1 MKTLQNVKKCFG
13 GGFFKYYDYFCRTL
27 HLNIDSMTVKMLTLV
42 LICLLLLEG
51 NIFGSSPQQVKQKSK
66 TYPYLA
72 YLPNGYQGS
81 IGKEWP
87 LIIYLHGSSC
97 KGNNLERV
105 KKYGPPFYLDRGMQV
120 DAIVISPQCPSN
132 RNWVYGDWF
141 ESFYREIL
149 AKYNVDPSR
158 VYLTGM
164 SLGGFGTWSLASR
177 YPQYFAAIMPLCG
190 GGKPDMAE
198 SIGDLPTWVFHGEK
212 DKKVRLNRSS
222 EMVAAMQDKG
232 SRPKFSVLKGEGHDI
247 HHVYAE
253 QSVYEWLLAQHKNVY
268 EKLVSMTFW
277 SPRADSVIT
286 KRKQEIIKEVRQSN
300 IAAGKFILNGR
311 TQSPEQNTRS
321 FFYNLFKPKPFVQS
335 SMK

>member
-1 MKTLQNVKKCFG
+1 MVGKL
-13 GGFFKYYDYFCRTL
+13 
-27 HLNIDSMTVKMLTLV
+27 LTLI
-42 LICLLLLEG
+42 LACFLLMEG
-51 NIFGSSPQQVKQKSK
+51 NIFGANPQQQKEKSK

-72 YLPNGYQGS
+72 YLPNGYQES

-97 KGNNLERV
+97 KGSNLEKLKR
-105 KKYGPPFYLDRGMQV
+105 YGPPFYLDRGMQV

-132 RNWVYGDWF
+132 RSWVIGDWF
-141 ESFYREIL
+141 ESFYSEIL
-149 AKYNVDPSR
+149 EKYHVDPSR

-198 SIGDLPTWVFHGEK
+198 TIKDVPTWVFHGEK
-212 DKKVRLNRSS
+212 DRKVRLNRSE
-222 EMVAAMQDKG
+222 EMVEAMQDQG

-253 QSVYEWLLAQHKNVY
+253 QGVYQWLLAQHKNVY

-277 SPRADSVIT
+277 SPKTDSVIS
-286 KRKQEIIKEVRQSN
+286 KKKQEIIQEVKQSN
-300 IAAGKFILNGR
+300 IASKFIIKSN
-311 TQSPEQNTRS
+311 SPTESAAKS
-321 FFYNLFKPKPFVQS
+321 FFLNFFKPKPFEQS
-335 SMK
+335 SLK

>member
-1 MKTLQNVKKCFG
+1 MVG
-13 GGFFKYYDYFCRTL
+13 
-27 HLNIDSMTVKMLTLV
+27 KMLTLI
-42 LICLLLLEG
+42 LACLLLFEADILG
-51 NIFGSSPQQVKQKSK
+51 ANPQQKKEKSK

-72 YLPNGYQGS
+72 YLPNGYQES

-97 KGNNLERV
+97 KGSNLERV
-105 KKYGPPFYLDRGMQV
+105 KRYGPPFYLDRGMQV

-141 ESFYREIL
+141 ESFYSEIL

-177 YPQYFAAIMPLCG
+177 YPQLFAAIMPLCG
-190 GGKPDMAE
+190 GGRPDMAE
-198 SIGDLPTWVFHGEK
+198 SIKDVPTWVFHGEK
-212 DKKVRLNRSS
+212 DRKVRLNRSE
-222 EMVAAMQDKG
+222 EMVEAMQEQG

-253 QSVYEWLLAQHKNVY
+253 QNIYEWLLAQHKNVY
-268 EKLVSMTFW
+268 DRLVSMNMNFW
-277 SPRADSVIT
+277 SPKTDSVVS
-286 KRKQEIIKEVRQSN
+286 KRKEEIIKEVRQSN
-300 IAAGKFILNGR
+300 IAGKFILNTQTE
-311 TQSPEQNTRS
+311 TQSETVKS
-321 FFYNLFKPKPFVQS
+321 FFMNLFKPKAFEQS
-335 SMK
+335 SLK

>member
-1 MKTLQNVKKCFG
+1 MIG
-13 GGFFKYYDYFCRTL
+13 
-27 HLNIDSMTVKMLTLV
+27 KMLTL
-42 LICLLLLEG
+42 
-51 NIFGSSPQQVKQKSK
+51 IFAGILFAGSVAIASNPQQTKEKSK

-72 YLPNGYQGS
+72 YVPNGYQES

-97 KGNNLERV
+97 KGKNLDRL

-141 ESFYREIL
+141 ESFYSEIL
-149 AKYNVDPSR
+149 AKYHVDPSR

-177 YPQYFAAIMPLCG
+177 YPHLFAAIMPLCG
-190 GGKPDMAE
+190 GGRPDMAE
-198 SIGDLPTWVFHGEK
+198 TIKDMPTWVFHGEK
-212 DKKVRLNRSS
+212 DRKVKLTRST
-222 EMVAAMQDKG
+222 EMVAAMQEQG

-253 QSVYEWLLAQHKNVY
+253 QSVYEWLLAQHKSVY
-268 EKLVSMTFW
+268 EKLVILNFW
-277 SPRADSVIT
+277 SPKTDSVIS
-286 KRKQEIIKEVRQSN
+286 KRRQEIIKEVRQSDF
-300 IAAGKFILNGR
+300 ASKFIIKNPAEPQ
-311 TQSPEQNTRS
+311 TQASKS
-321 FFYNLFKPKPFVQS
+321 FFMNLFKSKEYEQS
-335 SMK
+335 TLK

>member
-1 MKTLQNVKKCFG
+1 MAGKL
-13 GGFFKYYDYFCRTL
+13 
-27 HLNIDSMTVKMLTLV
+27 LTLV
-42 LICLLLLEG
+42 LVVLFLHNG
-51 NIFGSSPQQVKQKSK
+51 VVNGSSPQQKKEKSK

-72 YLPNGYQGS
+72 YLPSGYQES

-149 AKYNVDPSR
+149 DKYRVDPSR

-190 GGKPDMAE
+190 GGRPDMAE
-198 SIGDLPTWVFHGEK
+198 TVKDLPTWVFHGEK
-212 DKKVRLNRSS
+212 DRKVRLTRST
-222 EMVAAMQDKG
+222 EMVNAMQELG

-268 EKLVSMTFW
+268 EKLVSMNFW
-277 SPRADSVIT
+277 SPKNDSVISQ
-286 KRKQEIIKEVRQSN
+286 KKQEIIHEVQQSSL
-300 IAAGKFILNGR
+300 AGKIILQAQP
-311 TQSPEQNTRS
+311 QSQTTSPARS
-321 FFYNLFKPKPFVQS
+321 FLYNLFKPKAFEQS
-335 SMK
+335 SLK

>member
-1 MKTLQNVKKCFG
+1 ML
-13 GGFFKYYDYFCRTL
+13 R
-27 HLNIDSMTVKMLTLV
+27 KMLPLV
-42 LICLLLLEG
+42 LICFLLLG
-51 NIFGSSPQQVKQKSK
+51 GSTYGTSPQQKKEKSK

-72 YLPNGYQGS
+72 YLPSGYQES
-81 IGKEWP
+81 IGKAWP

-141 ESFYREIL
+141 ESFYSEL
-149 AKYNVDPSR
+149 LTKYRIDPSR

-190 GGKPDMAE
+190 GGKPDMVE
-198 SIGDLPTWVFHGEK
+198 TMKDVPTWVFHGDK
-212 DKKVRLNRSS
+212 DRKVRLNRSE
-222 EMVAAMQDKG
+222 EMVEAMQAQG
-232 SRPKFSVLKGEGHDI
+232 ARPKFSVLKGEGHDI

-253 QSVYEWLLAQHKNVY
+253 QNVYEWLLAQHKNVY
-268 EKLVSMTFW
+268 EKLTSINFW
-277 SPRADSVIT
+277 SPKADSVISQ
-286 KRKQEIIKEVRQSN
+286 KKEEIVREVKQSS
-300 IAAGKFILNGR
+300 IAEKFILK
-311 TQSPEQNTRS
+311 TQAPTPVENTK
-321 FFYNLFKPKPFVQS
+321 FFLFNFFKPKPFEQS
-335 SMK
+335 SLK

>member
-1 MKTLQNVKKCFG
+1 MVGKL
-13 GGFFKYYDYFCRTL
+13 
-27 HLNIDSMTVKMLTLV
+27 LTLV
-42 LICLLLLEG
+42 LGCLLLLEG
-51 NIFGSSPQQVKQKSK
+51 NTYGANPQQNKEKSK

-72 YLPNGYQGS
+72 YLPNGYKES

-97 KGNNLERV
+97 KGSNLERL

-141 ESFYREIL
+141 ESFYSEIL
-149 AKYNVDPSR
+149 AKYHVDPSR

-164 SLGGFGTWSLASR
+164 SLGGFGTWNLASR

-198 SIGDLPTWVFHGEK
+198 SIKDLPTWVFHGEK
-212 DKKVRLNRSS
+212 DRRVRLNRSE
-222 EMVAAMQDKG
+222 EMVEAMQEAG

-247 HHVYAE
+247 HHVYSE
-253 QSVYEWLLAQHKNVY
+253 QNVYQWLLAQHKSVY
-268 EKLVSMTFW
+268 EKLVSLNFW
-277 SPRADSVIT
+277 SPKTDSVISQ
-286 KRKQEIIKEVRQSN
+286 KREELIKEVQKSS
-300 IAAGKFILNGR
+300 IAEKFILKSQAQ
-311 TQSPEQNTRS
+311 TPTPTESVKS
-321 FFYNLFKPKPFVQS
+321 FLLNFFKPKPFEQS
-335 SMK
+335 SLK